1 MFLLTVP
8 IVKNSHIQARMY
20 YIFLENVLKQTRKSF
35 NTKLCP
41 K

>member
-8 IVKNSHIQARMY
+8 IVKNSHIQARM